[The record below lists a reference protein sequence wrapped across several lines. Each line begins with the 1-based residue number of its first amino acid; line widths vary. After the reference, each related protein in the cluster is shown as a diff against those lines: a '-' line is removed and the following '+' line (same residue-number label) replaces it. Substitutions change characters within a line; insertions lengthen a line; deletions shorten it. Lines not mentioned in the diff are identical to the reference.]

1 MQMTEMEFDEMR
13 LGTYFLKL
21 HFFFKREENQ
31 NRFIANLIRLHAF
44 NLIKIQI
51 SQSDQHKLLDPTSL
65 WKYTWE
71 EEQLM
76 LQTNTDEV
84 KESVKRLHQLTKK
97 ISANGT

>member
-1 MQMTEMEFDEMR
+1 MEFCEMR

-51 SQSDQHKLLDPTSL
+51 AQSDQHKLSDPTAL

-71 EEQLM
+71 EEQLIT
-76 LQTNTDEV
+76 LQHNTDEV
-84 KESVKRLHQLTKK
+84 KESVKRLHHLTKK
-97 ISANGT
+97 IAANGT